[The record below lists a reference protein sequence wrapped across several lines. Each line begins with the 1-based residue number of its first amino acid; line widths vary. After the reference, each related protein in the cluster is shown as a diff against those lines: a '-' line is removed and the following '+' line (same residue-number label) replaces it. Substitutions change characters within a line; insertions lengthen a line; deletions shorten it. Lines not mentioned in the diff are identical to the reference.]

1 MTEWRNCYGS
11 DQSRASNQK
20 GFTNLFNYGLIT
32 IIKDSWLD
40 TITVT
45 QVVKRAGVSR
55 MAFYRNFTTLEDL
68 LTAYF
73 APAIAARFQDVLQ
86 HVPANRKLL
95 AMGQFLV
102 ICADVTTGWAT
113 WFENIIQQLFNA
125 NMTNYYQTTM
135 ANGTLTAVQLKYWT
149 RFMSAG
155 VYAIWREWLLGGQL
169 ESLTTIHEILATL
182 QTATMQALTQDQK
195 WAVEEWS

>member
-1 MTEWRNCYGS
+1 M
-11 DQSRASNQK
+11 AA
-20 GFTNLFNYGLIT
+20 TNHAQAIK
-32 IIKDSWLD
+32 KDSQTYLTTALLQLLRTHDLD

-68 LTAYF
+68 LSTYF

-86 HVPANRKLL
+86 HVPANQKLL
-95 AMGQFLV
+95 AMGQFFSDFAPTLRL
-102 ICADVTTGWAT
+102 AEQRG
-113 WFENIIQQLFNA
+113 FENIIQQLFNT
-125 NMTNYYQTTM
+125 NMTNYYQATM

-169 ESLTTIHEILATL
+169 EPLTMIHELLATL
-182 QTATMQALTQDQK
+182 QTATMQALTQAQK
-195 WAVEEWS
+195 

>member
-1 MTEWRNCYGS
+1 M
-11 DQSRASNQK
+11 AA
-20 GFTNLFNYGLIT
+20 TNHAQAIK
-32 IIKDSWLD
+32 KDSQTYLTTALLQLLRTHDLD

-73 APAIAARFQDVLQ
+73 APAIAARFQDILQ

-95 AMGQFLV
+95 AMGQFFSDFAPTLRL
-102 ICADVTTGWAT
+102 AEQRG
-113 WFENIIQQLFNA
+113 FENIIQQLFNA
-125 NMTNYYQTTM
+125 NMTNYYQATM
-135 ANGTLTAVQLKYWT
+135 TNGMLTAVQLKYWT

-195 WAVEEWS
+195 

>member
-1 MTEWRNCYGS
+1 M
-11 DQSRASNQK
+11 AA
-20 GFTNLFNYGLIT
+20 TNHAQAIK
-32 IIKDSWLD
+32 KDSQTYLTTALLQLLRTHDLD

-68 LTAYF
+68 LSTYF

-86 HVPANRKLL
+86 HVPANQKLL
-95 AMGQFLV
+95 AMGQFFSDFAPTLRL
-102 ICADVTTGWAT
+102 AEQRG
-113 WFENIIQQLFNA
+113 FENIIQQLFNT
-125 NMTNYYQTTM
+125 NMTNYYQATM

-169 ESLTTIHEILATL
+169 ESLTTIHELLATL
-182 QTATMQALTQDQK
+182 QTVTMQALTQAQK
-195 WAVEEWS
+195 

>member
-1 MTEWRNCYGS
+1 M
-11 DQSRASNQK
+11 AA
-20 GFTNLFNYGLIT
+20 TNHAQAIK
-32 IIKDSWLD
+32 KDSQTYLTTALLQLLRTHDLD

-95 AMGQFLV
+95 AMGQFFSDFAPTLRL
-102 ICADVTTGWAT
+102 AEQRG
-113 WFENIIQQLFNA
+113 FENIIQQLFNA
-125 NMTNYYQTTM
+125 NMTNYYQATM
-135 ANGTLTAVQLKYWT
+135 TNGMLTAVQLKYWT

-169 ESLTTIHEILATL
+169 ESLTTIHKLLATL
-182 QTATMQALTQDQK
+182 QTATMQALTQAQK
-195 WAVEEWS
+195 

>member
-1 MTEWRNCYGS
+1 M
-11 DQSRASNQK
+11 AA
-20 GFTNLFNYGLIT
+20 TNHAQAIK
-32 IIKDSWLD
+32 KDSQTYLTTALLQLLRTHDLD

-68 LTAYF
+68 LDAYF

-86 HVPANRKLL
+86 HVPANQKLL
-95 AMGQFLV
+95 AMGQFFSDFAPTLRL
-102 ICADVTTGWAT
+102 AEQRG
-113 WFENIIQQLFNA
+113 FENIIQQLFNT
-125 NMTNYYQTTM
+125 NMTNYYQATM

-155 VYAIWREWLLGGQL
+155 VYAIWREWLLGRTVGVL
-169 ESLTTIHEILATL
+169 NNDS
-182 QTATMQALTQDQK
+182 
-195 WAVEEWS
+195 